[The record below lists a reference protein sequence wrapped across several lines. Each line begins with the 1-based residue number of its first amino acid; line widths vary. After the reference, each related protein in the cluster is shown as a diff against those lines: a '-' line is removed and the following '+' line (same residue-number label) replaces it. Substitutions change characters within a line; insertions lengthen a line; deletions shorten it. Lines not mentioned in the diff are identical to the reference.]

1 MLSVPMLPVLKP
13 SLPARL
19 HRPLAAV
26 VLGAALLVPLQAVAP
41 AVAAPP
47 PVRSASNP
55 HAAERATQAAL
66 TAYGDVDSSGR
77 IHLSGSLRWANGK
90 VLGHA
95 QHVELWARSGKAWTL
110 VRHAVTDGRGD
121 VELSVTPGS
130 HTRYQLRYPG
140 SRSTHLSSVAA
151 PSASPSVTVHALG
164 QVTLQAPAK
173 ARRGETFV
181 VTGRVTPAGAGH
193 VVMVAGD
200 GHTYTTLR
208 TRADGSFSAH
218 VRLRMTTTLSA
229 VLPATA
235 SLDGDVSGSRTV
247 RVA

>member
-1 MLSVPMLPVLKP
+1 MLSVPMLPITLRSV
-13 SLPARL
+13 PARL

-47 PVRSASNP
+47 PARSASNR
-55 HAAERATQAAL
+55 HAAGRATQATL
-66 TAYGDVDSSGR
+66 TAYGDVDSSGK
-77 IHLSGSLRWANGK
+77 IHLSGSLRWASGK
-90 VLGHA
+90 LLGHS
-95 QHVELWARSGKAWTL
+95 QHVELWARSGTTWTL
-110 VRHAVTDGRGD
+110 VEKAVTDGRGD
-121 VELSVTPGS
+121 VELSVSRGTD
-130 HTRYQLRYPG
+130 TRYQLRYPG
-140 SRSTHLSSVAA
+140 SHSAQLSSVAA
-151 PSASPSVTVHALG
+151 PSASPSVMVHALG
-164 QVTLQAPAK
+164 QVTLQAPSK

-235 SLDGDVSGSRTV
+235 GLDGAVSGPRTV